1 MVVIGESRDCTSR
14 KASST
19 YRRPI
24 AEDIYLQLVMR
35 YTNSNNAA
43 VAAESHK
50 IGADSFIIE
59 TRIELFQIAD
69 RFSEWEK
76 QMYEKKEL
84 LMDGRFDNEIRT
96 MNAAFYQLDEA
107 LRKILNEELEF
118 DILRHDTVTE

>member
-1 MVVIGESRDCTSR
+1 
-14 KASST
+14 
-19 YRRPI
+19 
-24 AEDIYLQLVMR
+24 MR
-35 YTNSNNAA
+35 TTNSNNAA

-59 TRIELFQIAD
+59 TRIELFRIAD

-84 LMDGRFDNEIRT
+84 LMDGRLDNEIRT

>member
-1 MVVIGESRDCTSR
+1 MPQKATRSGLTLSSSR
-14 KASST
+14 
-19 YRRPI
+19 PG
-24 AEDIYLQLVMR
+24 L
-35 YTNSNNAA
+35 N
-43 VAAESHK
+43 
-50 IGADSFIIE
+50 
-59 TRIELFQIAD
+59 LFQIAD

-118 DILRHDTVTE
+118 DILRHGKTVE

>member
-1 MVVIGESRDCTSR
+1 MVVTGESGDSIWPQGFKYVSQTL
-14 KASST
+14 
-19 YRRPI
+19 
-24 AEDIYLQLVMR
+24 AEGFYIQLVMR
-35 YTNSNNAA
+35 NTNSKNAA
-43 VAAESHK
+43 AAAESHK

-84 LMDGRFDNEIRT
+84 LMDGRLDNEIRT
-96 MNAAFYQLDEA
+96 MNTAFYQLDEA
-107 LRKILNEELEF
+107 LRKIMNEELEF